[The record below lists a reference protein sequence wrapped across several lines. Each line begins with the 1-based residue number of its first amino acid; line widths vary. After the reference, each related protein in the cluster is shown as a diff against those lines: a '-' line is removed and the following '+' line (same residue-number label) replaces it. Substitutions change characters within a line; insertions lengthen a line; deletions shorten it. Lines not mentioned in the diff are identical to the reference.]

1 VDRFTCLSVRI
12 LLPILLSSPLAG
24 IGSEFEVQVSNMV
37 TRSALI
43 YLSRHEGLKD
53 FAAHFR
59 PFKKLT
65 TRFVA
70 GETIDEAVA
79 AIRELNAEGCT
90 ASFDHL
96 NESVGTPAEA
106 EAEVNEYL
114 RILARID
121 DTGIQSN
128 VSIKLTQF
136 GLELDPEL
144 AYRNARTV
152 VEDAARRGNFVR
164 VDMESSSVTQV
175 TLDVFK
181 RLRAEFG
188 LNDVGIVLQSYLR
201 RTYNDALE
209 MLKLPA
215 RIRICKGA
223 YNEPPEVAFPDKK
236 DTDENYIRVLQ
247 LLLSSG
253 VYHGI
258 ATHDPKMIDA
268 TIDYAKRQGIGKEA
282 FEFQMLYGVRRDL
295 QRQLA
300 RDGYNMRVYVPYGKH
315 WYPYFMRRL
324 AERPANIWFV
334 LKNLFKG

>member
-1 VDRFTCLSVRI
+1 
-12 LLPILLSSPLAG
+12 
-24 IGSEFEVQVSNMV
+24 MV
-37 TRSALI
+37 TRNALL
-43 YLSRHEGLKD
+43 YLSRKEGLKD
-53 FAAHFR
+53 FAAKFK
-59 PFKKLT
+59 PFKKMT

-70 GETIDEAVA
+70 GEDIAEATTTIRA
-79 AIRELNAEGCT
+79 LNAIGCT

-96 NESVGTPAEA
+96 NESVSSVDEA
-106 EAEVNEYL
+106 KQEVTEYKN
-114 RILARID
+114 ILATID
-121 DTGIQSN
+121 RTGIRSN

-136 GLELDPEL
+136 GLDIDPEL
-144 AYRNARTV
+144 TYRNARAV
-152 VEDAARRGNFVR
+152 VEDAAGRGNFVR
-164 VDMESSSVTQV
+164 VDMEGSNVTQV
-175 TLDVFK
+175 TLDIFK
-181 RLRAEFG
+181 RLRDEFG

-201 RTYNDALE
+201 RSYQDAQDL
-209 MLKLPA
+209 LKIPA

-223 YNEPPEVAFPDKK
+223 YNEGPDVAFPDKH
-236 DTDENYIRVLQ
+236 DTDDNYIKIMK

-268 TIDYAKRQGIGKEA
+268 TIGYAQREGIGKEA

-295 QRQLA
+295 QEQLA

-334 LKNLFKG
+334 MKNMFKG

>member
-1 VDRFTCLSVRI
+1 
-12 LLPILLSSPLAG
+12 
-24 IGSEFEVQVSNMV
+24 MV

-43 YLSRHEGLKD
+43 YLSQREGLKE
-53 FAAHFR
+53 FASRFR

-70 GETIDEAVA
+70 GETIEEAVE
-79 AIRELNAEGCT
+79 AIRLISADGCT

-96 NESVGTPAEA
+96 NESVTGQAEA
-106 EAEVNEYL
+106 EAEVREYL
-114 RILARID
+114 QILKQID
-121 DTGIQSN
+121 DTGIHSN

-136 GLELDPEL
+136 GLEIDPEL
-144 AYRNARTV
+144 AYQNARRV

-164 VDMESSSVTQV
+164 VDMEGSNVTQA

-181 RLRAEFG
+181 RLRGEFG
-188 LNDVGIVLQSYLR
+188 LNDVGVVLQSYLY
-201 RTYNDALE
+201 RTLADAQEL
-209 MLKLPA
+209 LKLPA

-223 YNEPPEVAFPDKK
+223 YNEPPEVAYPGKK
-236 DTDENYIRVLQ
+236 DVDENYVRVMK

-253 VYHGI
+253 IYHGI
-258 ATHDPKMIDA
+258 ATHDPNMIDA
-268 TIDYAKRQGIGKEA
+268 TIDHAQKEGIGKEA

-295 QRQLA
+295 QTRLA
-300 RDGYNMRVYVPYGKH
+300 REGYNMRVYVPYGKH

-334 LKNLFKG
+334 MRNLLKG

>member
-1 VDRFTCLSVRI
+1 ML
-12 LLPILLSSPLAG
+12 
-24 IGSEFEVQVSNMV
+24 

-43 YLSRHEGLKD
+43 YLSRHEGLKE

-59 PFKKLT
+59 LFKKLT

-70 GETIDEAVA
+70 GETIEEAVA

-96 NESVGTPAEA
+96 NESVASPAEA
-106 EAEVNEYL
+106 EAEVKEYL
-114 RILARID
+114 EILTRID
-121 DTGIQSN
+121 ETGIKSN

-144 AYRNARTV
+144 AYKNARLIV
-152 VEDAARRGNFVR
+152 ADAARRGNFVR
-164 VDMESSSVTQV
+164 VDMEASSVTQR
-175 TLDVFK
+175 TIDIFK
-181 RLRAEFG
+181 RLRSEFG

-201 RTYNDALE
+201 RTHDDAQELV
-209 MLKLPA
+209 KVPA

-236 DTDENYIRVLQ
+236 DTDANYIRVMQ

-253 VYHGI
+253 IYHGI

-268 TIDYAKRQGIGKEA
+268 TIEFANRQGIGKEA

-300 RDGYNMRVYVPYGKH
+300 KDGYNMRVYVPYGKH
-315 WYPYFMRRL
+315 WYPYFTRRL
-324 AERPANIWFV
+324 AERPANVWFV
-334 LKNLFKG
+334 VKNLFKG

>member
-1 VDRFTCLSVRI
+1 MRT
-12 LLPILLSSPLAG
+12 
-24 IGSEFEVQVSNMV
+24 
-37 TRSALI
+37 ALI
-43 YLSRHEGLKD
+43 YLSEHEGLKD
-53 FAAHFR
+53 FATRFGF
-59 PFKKLT
+59 FKRLT

-70 GETIDEAVA
+70 GENIEETVA
-79 AIRELNAEGCT
+79 AIRQINADGCT

-96 NESVGTPAEA
+96 NESVTSAE
-106 EAEVNEYL
+106 ETREEVREYL
-114 RILARID
+114 RILKVID
-121 DTGIQSN
+121 DTGICSN

-136 GLELDPEL
+136 GLKIDPEL
-144 AYRNARTV
+144 AYQNARTV
-152 VEDAARRGNFVR
+152 VVDAARRGTFVR
-164 VDMESSSVTQV
+164 IDMEGSDVTQI
-175 TLDVFK
+175 TIDIFK

-201 RTYNDALE
+201 RTYDDAVDI
-209 MLKLPA
+209 LKIPA

-236 DTDENYIRVLQ
+236 DVDENYLRVMQ

-268 TIDYAKRQGIGKEA
+268 TIKYAQEKGISKEA

-300 RDGYNMRVYVPYGKH
+300 KDGYNMRVYVPYGKH

-334 LKNLFKG
+334 LKNLLKG

>member
-1 VDRFTCLSVRI
+1 ML
-12 LLPILLSSPLAG
+12 
-24 IGSEFEVQVSNMV
+24 
-37 TRSALI
+37 TRSVLI
-43 YLSRHEGLKD
+43 YLSRHEGLKE

-59 PFKKLT
+59 LFKKLT

-96 NESVGTPAEA
+96 NESVASPAEA
-106 EAEVNEYL
+106 EAEVREYL
-114 RILARID
+114 DILARID
-121 DTGIQSN
+121 ETGIKSN

-144 AYRNARTV
+144 AYKNGRVIVA
-152 VEDAARRGNFVR
+152 DAARRGNFVR
-164 VDMESSSVTQV
+164 VDMEASSVTQQ
-175 TLDVFK
+175 TIDIFK

-201 RTYNDALE
+201 RTYDDAVDL
-209 MLKLPA
+209 LKLPA

-236 DTDENYIRVLQ
+236 DVDENYVRVMQ

-253 VYHGI
+253 TYHGI
-258 ATHDPKMIDA
+258 ASHDPKMIAA
-268 TIDYAKRQGIGKEA
+268 TMDFAARNRIGKES

-300 RDGYNMRVYVPYGKH
+300 KDGYNMRVYVPYGKH

-334 LKNLFKG
+334 LKNLLKG

>member
-1 VDRFTCLSVRI
+1 ML
-12 LLPILLSSPLAG
+12 
-24 IGSEFEVQVSNMV
+24 

-43 YLSRHEGLKD
+43 YLSQKEGLKD
-53 FAAHFR
+53 FAARFR
-59 PFKKLT
+59 LFKKLT

-70 GETIDEAVA
+70 GETIEEAVA
-79 AIRELNAEGCT
+79 AIREINREGCS

-96 NESVGTPAEA
+96 NESVANAAEA
-106 EAEVNEYL
+106 EGEVREYL
-114 RILARID
+114 RILDQID
-121 DTGIQSN
+121 QTKINSN
-128 VSIKLTQF
+128 ISIKLTQF

-152 VEDAARRGNFVR
+152 VAEAARRGHFVR
-164 VDMESSSVTQV
+164 VDMESSAVTQV
-175 TLDVFK
+175 TIDIFK

-201 RTYNDALE
+201 RTYDDAVDL
-209 MLKLPA
+209 LKIPA

-223 YNEPPEVAFPDKK
+223 YMEPPEVAFPDKQ
-236 DTDENYIRVLQ
+236 DTDKNYLRVME
-247 LLLSSG
+247 LLLKSG
-253 VYHGI
+253 IYHGV
-258 ATHDPKMIDA
+258 ATHDPKMIEG
-268 TIDYAKRQGIGKEA
+268 TLKFVKQEKIPRET

-300 RDGYNMRVYVPYGKH
+300 REGFNMRVYVPYGKH

-334 LKNLFKG
+334 MKNLLKG

>member
-1 VDRFTCLSVRI
+1 MLS
-12 LLPILLSSPLAG
+12 
-24 IGSEFEVQVSNMV
+24 
-37 TRSALI
+37 RSALI

-53 FAAHFR
+53 FAAQFT

-70 GETIDEAVA
+70 GETIEEAIN
-79 AIRELNAEGCT
+79 AIKALNAEGCS

-96 NESVGTPAEA
+96 NESVGSPAEA
-106 EAEVNEYL
+106 DLEVQEYL
-114 RILARID
+114 RILELID
-121 DTGIQSN
+121 ETGINSN
-128 VSIKLTQF
+128 VSIKLSQF
-136 GLELDPEL
+136 GLGLDPEL

-164 VDMESSSVTQV
+164 VDMEGSDFTQV
-175 TLDVFK
+175 TIDIFK

-201 RTYNDALE
+201 RTYADAQE
-209 MLKLPA
+209 TVGIPA

-236 DTDENYIRVLQ
+236 DTDENYIRVMQ

-258 ATHDPKMIDA
+258 ATHDPKMIEA
-268 TIDYAKRQGIGKEA
+268 TVEYVTRNGIGKDA

-300 RDGYNMRVYVPYGKH
+300 KDGYNMRVYVPYGKH

-334 LKNLFKG
+334 MKNIFKG

>member
-1 VDRFTCLSVRI
+1 ML
-12 LLPILLSSPLAG
+12 
-24 IGSEFEVQVSNMV
+24 

-43 YLSRHEGLKD
+43 YLSEREGLKE
-53 FAAHFR
+53 FATRFR
-59 PFKKLT
+59 PFKKMT

-70 GETIDEAVA
+70 GEDIDEAVE
-79 AIRELNAEGCT
+79 AIRKINTDGCT

-96 NESVGTPAEA
+96 NESVTSQAET
-106 EAEVNEYL
+106 EAEVREYL
-114 RILARID
+114 RVLEQID
-121 DTGIQSN
+121 KTGIQSN

-136 GLELDPEL
+136 GLEIDPEL
-144 AYRNARTV
+144 AYKNARTV
-152 VEDAARRGNFVR
+152 VADAARRGNFVR
-164 VDMESSSVTQV
+164 IDMEGSSVTQV
-175 TLDVFK
+175 TIDVFK

-201 RTYNDALE
+201 RTFDDAQEL
-209 MLKLPA
+209 LKIPA

-223 YNEPPEVAFPDKK
+223 YHEPAEVAYPDKK
-236 DTDENYIRVLQ
+236 DVDKNYVRVMK
-247 LLLSSG
+247 LLLASG

-268 TIDYAKRQGIGKEA
+268 TIDFARKENIGKDS

-295 QRQLA
+295 QTQLA
-300 RDGYNMRVYVPYGKH
+300 RNGYNVRIYVPYGKH